1 MQYQL
6 KPQYVEAVQFQG
18 VPPDGN
24 GEAQWSE
31 RPEWLVDA
39 LTSKKDAPRKIFVDQ
54 HCNANVQTVAGV
66 LIAEPGDYVA
76 NMGTTLGVS
85 TRESFE
91 SNYEA
96 PPAPADEELTEQ

>member
-18 VPPDGN
+18 VPPDSN

-54 HCNANVQTVAGV
+54 HCNANVQTVVGV
-66 LIAEPGDYVA
+66 LIAEPGDYVVTLP
-76 NMGTTLGVS
+76 GSLGVQA
-85 TRESFE
+85 RESFE
-91 SNYEA
+91 FQYEA
-96 PPAPADEELTEQ
+96 PPAPAVEELTES